1 MHEKGRNPWQVPLHR
16 DGSATKGT
24 QNVAGIPLLDV
35 DWVDLS
41 LYGTRE
47 NKVAIYSQTIDILHV
62 ELEAKLYPRKFEAIK
77 LRCSN
82 KFLIN
87 SVFVSPS
94 NFILAR

>member
-1 MHEKGRNPWQVPLHR
+1 MVDLLQKAL
-16 DGSATKGT
+16 K
-24 QNVAGIPLLDV
+24 NVAGIPLLDV
-35 DWVDLS
+35 DWVDPS
-41 LYGTRE
+41 LYGIRE

-62 ELEAKLYPRKFEAIK
+62 ALGAKLYPRKFEAIK

>member
-1 MHEKGRNPWQVPLHR
+1 MHEKGRNPWQVPLHHG
-16 DGSATKGT
+16 GSATKGT

-62 ELEAKLYPRKFEAIK
+62 ALEAKLSEIGEALLGK
-77 LRCSN
+77 GASHG
-82 KFLIN
+82 
-87 SVFVSPS
+87 SP
-94 NFILAR
+94 I

>member
-1 MHEKGRNPWQVPLHR
+1 MDLLQKAL
-16 DGSATKGT
+16 K
-24 QNVAGIPLLDV
+24 NVAGIPLLDV

-41 LYGTRE
+41 LYGIRE

-62 ELEAKLYPRKFEAIK
+62 ALEVKLYPRKFEAIK

-82 KFLIN
+82 KLLIN
-87 SVFVSPS
+87 SVFLSPS